1 MKREIK
7 LDGGEITILKTIG
20 LSGSPIYGKL
30 FLDRIGEVQEAE
42 FIDTLAG
49 LISLDYVLSSKV
61 NVRSLEDV
69 ERSFF
74 RVNSSYAHDLR
85 DAIRPGKRREDDR
98 ARRQRR
104 S

>member
-1 MKREIK
+1 LKREIK

-20 LSGSPIYGKL
+20 LSGAPIYGKL
-30 FLDRIGEVQEAE
+30 LLDRIGEVQEAE

-74 RVNSSYAHDLR
+74 RVNSSFAHDLR

-98 ARRQRR
+98 ARRRRR

>member
-1 MKREIK
+1 LKREIK